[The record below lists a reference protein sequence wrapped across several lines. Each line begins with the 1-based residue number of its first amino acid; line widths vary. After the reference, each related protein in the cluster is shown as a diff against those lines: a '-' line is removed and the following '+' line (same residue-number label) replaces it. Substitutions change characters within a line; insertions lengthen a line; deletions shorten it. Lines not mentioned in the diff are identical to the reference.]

1 MQHQENQTFEQA
13 LEANKGKIY
22 RICRIYAVNPI
33 EPEDLFQEV
42 VYQIWK
48 SYASFKGKSSVD
60 TWIYRIA
67 LNVCIRARGRFNK
80 KNEKT
85 SRLNSIQFAA
95 TETTRSSIE
104 DQKYAALQSCIQT
117 LKDIDKSVVTL
128 TLEELPYKEIATV
141 TGLSE
146 NHIAVKMKRIRKAL
160 FTCIT
165 SKIKSYVG

>member
-1 MQHQENQTFEQA
+1 MQNQPNQPFEQ
-13 LEANKGKIY
+13 LIEANKGKIY

-42 VYQIWK
+42 VFQIWK
-48 SYASFKGKSSVD
+48 SYGSFKGKSSAS

-67 LNVCIRARGRFNK
+67 LNVCIRAKEKLTK

-85 SRLNSIQFAA
+85 LRLNAIQYASE
-95 TETTRSSIE
+95 ETTVEAFDDR
-104 DQKYAALQSCIQT
+104 KYRALRSCIST
-117 LKDIDKSVVTL
+117 LKEIDKSIVIL
-128 TLEELPYKEIATV
+128 SLEGLPYKEIAKV

-160 FTCIT
+160 LDCIT
-165 SKIKSYVG
+165 SKTK